1 MSNIPTNEGKPANEK
16 KKPKKKLSNFNN
28 FKVDFDLNL
37 NKSFNSN
44 DILKKNINILP
55 TRNLNKITKD
65 NETHK

>member
-1 MSNIPTNEGKPANEK
+1 MSNIPTNEGKSAKGK

-55 TRNLNKITKD
+55 TRNLNKNNKG

>member
-1 MSNIPTNEGKPANEK
+1 MRNIPKNEGKPAKGK

-55 TRNLNKITKD
+55 TRNLNKNNKG

>member
-1 MSNIPTNEGKPANEK
+1 MSNIPTNEGKSAKEK

-55 TRNLNKITKD
+55 TRNLNKRIKG

>member
-1 MSNIPTNEGKPANEK
+1 MSNIPTNEGKPAKEK

-55 TRNLNKITKD
+55 TRNLNKRTKG